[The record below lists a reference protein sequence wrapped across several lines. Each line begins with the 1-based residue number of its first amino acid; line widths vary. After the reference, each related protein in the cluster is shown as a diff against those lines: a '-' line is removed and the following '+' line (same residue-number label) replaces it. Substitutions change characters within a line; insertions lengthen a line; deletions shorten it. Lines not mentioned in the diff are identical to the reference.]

1 MIDHPVL
8 PILNKSQFIQNCK
21 HKFGSSCVTDCT
33 RVFKQWCTT
42 PLDISTKHN
51 VCVTLASLSGK
62 EKFSIHTVK
71 INVVRC
77 LWVLGGDVQFVL
89 DDLEEYTTFVK
100 AYSSEHGRRNIT
112 RIYDGYYTPLVAK
125 FPLESLKS
133 GYIDHD
139 RFMVWLK
146 SITSGRT
153 LDMTL
158 KVINIMGVHESVTKL
173 LDISS
178 DTKKMYTHL
187 ANQYFD
193 TYGRSTHTL
202 SYMDITL
209 EELESLVPLD
219 AVPTIPHEVALK
231 WCRNNH
237 NTLLYIPL
245 KINILEMLQYP
256 KADEIR
262 AVSVTAQGQYT
273 ALTAICTALGVKY
286 NAYSP
291 IFYALRKEY
300 NVDDITLIQDMNVND
315 IALIYTNR
323 ITKQRQITY
332 RVLEYI
338 LKDHPDKVREMQ
350 KHIEYTDRSIKVS
363 DVFKDRSTWHAELLV
378 GIMAQHSSRIAATS
392 SYTTSLTSK
401 IKYNTVVLL
410 NFIESHATTL
420 RGGGATTLRGDYDV
434 PLRWFLH
441 VCSIAMITDVILQYG
456 RSVGFDNSRVKNQ
469 INTHHAKRHVS
480 RMISLF
486 KSSVVDIIPCPKD
499 VLSLKISDF
508 LVRIENKR
516 ILPDASIRRTFT
528 DGEVQAMIDVVQ
540 GDHQYLL
547 LLTILKEIA
556 LRAGALL
563 NMMYKDLIDD
573 FNHPRHICKVKEKGN
588 TTREFVTS
596 PNLKQ
601 LINSYITWV
610 TGSRTKEVD
619 RDIYIF
625 GTHPHTSPLGHSTL
639 FDNIKRIAFKA
650 GVTEVNVYPHA
661 FRHTIVGKLMDEGN
675 SSEVVSKFMGHSSVD
690 TTMNYYWVKTI
701 DELTRDLK
709 NPFIKY
715 AQTPDEKTEECNEEM
730 TKLQRKLDSALEIIF
745 VYSTHI
751 TKGVQYGTG
760 AQTVYDGINKEI
772 PDLYKLLRGI
782 EDTLPSEGGGDEGG
796 VTAYI

>member
-1 MIDHPVL
+1 
-8 PILNKSQFIQNCK
+8 
-21 HKFGSSCVTDCT
+21 
-33 RVFKQWCTT
+33 
-42 PLDISTKHN
+42 
-51 VCVTLASLSGK
+51 LASLSGK
-62 EKFSIHTVK
+62 EKFNIYTVR

-77 LWVLGGDVQFVL
+77 LWVLGVDVQFVL
-89 DDLEEYTTFVK
+89 DGLDDYNKFVK

-112 RIYDGYYTPLVAK
+112 RIYEGYYTPLVGK
-125 FPLESLKS
+125 FSLVSLKS
-133 GYIDHD
+133 GDIDHNSL
-139 RFMVWLK
+139 VGWLK
-146 SITSGRT
+146 GIKSSRT
-153 LDMTL
+153 VDMTL
-158 KVINIMGVHESVTKL
+158 KVLKIMDIHESVAKL

-178 DTKKMYTHL
+178 ATKKTYTRL
-187 ANQYFD
+187 TNQYFE

-209 EELESLVPLD
+209 EELETLTPLD
-219 AVPTIPHEVALK
+219 DVPTIPHDVALK
-231 WCRNNH
+231 WCKNKH
-237 NTLLYIPL
+237 NTVLYIPL
-245 KINILEMLQYP
+245 KINMLEMLKYP
-256 KADEIR
+256 KAEEIR
-262 AVSVTAQGQYT
+262 GEASLAQSRYT
-273 ALTAICTALGVKY
+273 DLKGICTDLGVKY

-291 IFYALRKEY
+291 VFSTIGKEY
-300 NVDDITLIQDMNVND
+300 RVDDIILIQDMDVYD
-315 IALIYTNR
+315 IASIYANR
-323 ITKQRQITY
+323 ITKQRQIVY
-332 RVLEYI
+332 KVLEYI
-338 LKDHPDKVREMQ
+338 LKDHPDKVRELQ
-350 KHIEYTDRSIKVS
+350 KQIEYTDRSIKVS
-363 DVFKDRSTWHAELLV
+363 DEFKARSEWHSELLV
-378 GIMAQHSSRIAATS
+378 GIMAQHSARISVTS

-401 IKYNTVVLL
+401 IEYNTVVLL
-410 NFIESHATTL
+410 NFIDNHATTHK
-420 RGGGATTLRGDYDV
+420 GVNIDT

-441 VCSIAMITDVILQYG
+441 VCSIDMIADVILLYG

-486 KSSVVDIIPCPKD
+486 KSSITHLIPCPKD

-508 LVRIENKR
+508 LGRIENKR
-516 ILPDASIRRTFT
+516 ILPDSSTRRTFT
-528 DGEVQAMIDVVQ
+528 DGEVQSMIDVVQ

-563 NMMYKDLIDD
+563 NMQYKDLIDD

-610 TGSRTKEVD
+610 TGFRTREVD
-619 RDIYIF
+619 HGIYIF

-650 GVTEVNVYPHA
+650 GVTGVNVYPHA

-715 AQTPDEKTEECNEEM
+715 DQTPDEKTEERDEEM

-751 TKGVQYGTG
+751 TKGVESGTG
-760 AQTVYDGINKEI
+760 AQNVYDGINKEI
-772 PDLYKLLRGI
+772 PDLYKLLKGI
-782 EDTLPSEGGGDEGG
+782 EDTIPSETVACDT
-796 VTAYI
+796 VACYI